1 MNFYIGSISTE
12 PMQFNERYFTNHIV
26 TVIYK
31 YPVFGLA
38 RVRYK
43 DSNEEFIVDS
53 KLLTEIPDNT
63 NTITIGL
70 IGGF

>member
-1 MNFYIGSISTE
+1 MIIDKFTE
-12 PMQFNERYFTNHIV
+12 PLQCNERYFTNEIV

-38 RVRYK
+38 KVRYK

-53 KLLTEIPDNT
+53 KLLTKIPDNT
-63 NTITIGL
+63 NTISVDL
-70 IGGF
+70 IGGG